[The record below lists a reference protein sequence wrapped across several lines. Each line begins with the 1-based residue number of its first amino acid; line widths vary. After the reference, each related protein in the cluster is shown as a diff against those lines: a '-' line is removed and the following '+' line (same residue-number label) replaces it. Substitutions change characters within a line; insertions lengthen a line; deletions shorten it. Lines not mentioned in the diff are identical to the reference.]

1 MLSKVNLIPN
11 YDGEKKNRVLG
22 QAYFFRAFQYFD
34 LIRSYG
40 DVPYIDK
47 PLSLSDQEGIVR
59 TPREEVYG
67 KVMQDFDKA
76 IEYLPKSWSASE
88 YGRVTKGAA
97 LAMKARAALY
107 YGKWD
112 VAAERLGSIPDE
124 RMGWY

>member
-1 MLSKVNLIPN
+1 M
-11 YDGEKKNRVLG
+11 
-22 QAYFFRAFQYFD
+22 
-34 LIRSYG
+34 
-40 DVPYIDK
+40 
-47 PLSLSDQEGIVR
+47 R

-112 VAAERLGSIPDE
+112 VAAESAKKQMILRFFLMMKQEIERRNKSRTLLLDKKSDRIDGTGRSFIQPFSANKTDADPASAGAFRLP
-124 RMGWY
+124 R